1 MAESIEQPNHASL
14 YVGKYADANLLTIIP
29 KIFTANLEMK
39 DVSISSLAYFRDLY
53 SFTAFEYS
61 DKLCFSAGGTLST
74 HSFDNTE
81 TTLNIGLSLLRLLPE
96 NRYIDMDLSAYTGL
110 SYVFGDINYEFVCSV
125 ASVAINKGNSLAS

>member
-1 MAESIEQPNHASL
+1 MAENIDQLNHVSL
-14 YVGKYADANLLTIIP
+14 YVRKYADANLLTIIP

-53 SFTAFEYS
+53 SFTTFDSS
-61 DKLCFSAGGTLST
+61 DKLRFSAGGTLST

-96 NRYIDMDLSAYTGL
+96 NRYDRCG
-110 SYVFGDINYEFVCSV
+110 FVCLY
-125 ASVAINKGNSLAS
+125 GSLLCFWRY